1 MRSALNHQAKE
12 KDYSENQRL
21 KNENKKLK
29 RQLERLRKQLSRIDL
44 EVYTNI
50 KEAVEAQQ
58 REDVIFEKS
67 ETERNKKYL
76 LKKQWEC
83 HKCGDDYLRLLVI
96 QRLDGDFYFRKCPA
110 CGNRTKIK
118 PFTENVK
125 GPRVEE

>member
-1 MRSALNHQAKE
+1 LNHKAKE

-21 KNENKKLK
+21 KNENQKLK
-29 RQLERLRKQLSRIDL
+29 RQLERLRKQLARVDL

-50 KEAVEAQQ
+50 KEAIEAQQ
-58 REDVIFEKS
+58 REDIVFEKE
-67 ETERNKKYL
+67 ETERNRKVL

-83 HKCGDDYLRLLVI
+83 FKCCEDYLRLVVV

-125 GPRVEE
+125 GPTPDE